1 MKKIKLIWL
10 IMILILF
17 VSCSRNVYETVY
29 PTLNDGK
36 YDTEFPYKNCSK
48 QLAEIAESIKML
60 NCIVYYKTYIF
71 DERQRIK
78 TEELNA
84 EVMKNRAIKKTY
96 IERTASGTA
105 TIIYHDGNK
114 IAVLTCAHIVDFP
127 DTLISYFPDPDS
139 TDTNPKYIQ
148 SISIRERQI
157 NFVTDIPGGSDFEI
171 IAMDKEN
178 DIAVLGKTLGSSNK
192 YFPVF
197 DYPIGNAKELEWGSF
212 VYIIGYPIGY
222 QMITRAIVSKPYKGK
237 AGAFLIDAL
246 FNRGFS
252 GGLVLAI
259 RDGVPNFELVGIAKS
274 ASADHNYFLSP
285 SREAI
290 QSDYDS
296 NVPYTGDSYIK
307 LRREINYGITY
318 SISAEVIQNFFRKR
332 EREFWEKGYD
342 FRGFL
347 PD

>member
-1 MKKIKLIWL
+1 MKKIKIILF
-10 IMILILF
+10 IMILILMT
-17 VSCSRNVYETVY
+17 SCSRNVYETSY

-48 QLAEIAESIKML
+48 QLAEIAESIKMI
-60 NCIVYYKTYIF
+60 NCIVYYKSYIF
-71 DERQRIK
+71 DEGQRI
-78 TEELNA
+78 TIENLNG
-84 EVMKNRAIKKTY
+84 EIMEKRAIRKTY
-96 IERTASGTA
+96 LERTASGTA
-105 TIIYHDGNK
+105 TIIYRDGNK
-114 IAVLTCAHIVDFP
+114 LAVLTCAHIVDFS
-127 DTLISYFPDPDS
+127 DTLISYFPDS
-139 TDTNPKYIQ
+139 TQENSKYIQ
-148 SISIRERQI
+148 SIAIRERQI

-178 DIAVLGKTLGSSNK
+178 DIAVLGKTLGSSHK
-192 YFPVF
+192 YFPIF
-197 DYPIGNAKELEWGSF
+197 NYPFGNANELEWGSF
-212 VYIIGYPIGY
+212 VYVIGYPIGY
-222 QMITRAIVSKPYKGK
+222 QMITRGIVSKPYKGK

-285 SREAI
+285 STAAI
-290 QSDYDS
+290 QSDYDF
-296 NVPYTGDSYIK
+296 NLPYTGDSYIK

-318 SISAEVIQNFFRKR
+318 SISAEAIQNFFRKR